1 MKVKKKSLLFGR
13 RFSTSETVIPTARF
27 FSLDARGA
35 PYSTMRAST
44 CVLPAPHRTSP
55 HRRPTVGRARRAR
68 GARRVVVAASASSIE
83 NDGEKR
89 KARLHVHV
97 GAGKLAMGLVI
108 PSLLESDVPTVVLQ
122 TTRAPWNGVRASA
135 ARQTRSFDES
145 RLHMSVRHRNRP
157 IPSARLI
164 FDDESAVAFARVCA
178 LDHPESDDHG
188 SETHTKSSH
197 TNPVPV
203 SNTFIISDD
212 VENVWAPLLSAAT
225 SVSTAVGPALVD
237 WLGKEVLLNALPDL
251 RNVTNVTNTTNDHE
265 TFLPKVYCC
274 ENDHVTVR
282 ALAELLRGRAETVPV
297 VVDKVC
303 SALRVEGPEDE
314 DPEEGASVRR
324 SARRRWTA
332 FVQTE
337 PFPGMILPLTRSDAR
352 DPLLPFDAATN
363 HGGVFKVARD
373 AETAAFL
380 HAKKLAQVNGV
391 HTCLAFCALLASPI
405 RDFDGAYA
413 VRSLDDVRLRSLE
426 TTTQRLADG
435 VWAWAVAESL
445 AVVAAHDAAVVAD
458 AVAGVDET
466 LGSLVD
472 TSALSPEEAR
482 RFEDARCAYAAR
494 RVLADARESLARL
507 SESAPDDTVGRVLNA
522 GVMFR
527 LEGRM
532 RTTRD
537 TVRRLRAKLETD
549 VAMHGTRNG
558 DAARRAL
565 GPVAAS
571 LVRASGFESVEA
583 LSNATDA
590 TYDAAAAVAAFVTVG
605 AEANEAARNNAVT
618 RPAWAA
624 AEEARAENAETK
636 NQTSP

>member
-1 MKVKKKSLLFGR
+1 
-13 RFSTSETVIPTARF
+13 
-27 FSLDARGA
+27 
-35 PYSTMRAST
+35 
-44 CVLPAPHRTSP
+44 
-55 HRRPTVGRARRAR
+55 
-68 GARRVVVAASASSIE
+68 
-83 NDGEKR
+83 
-89 KARLHVHV
+89 
-97 GAGKLAMGLVI
+97 
-108 PSLLESDVPTVVLQ
+108 
-122 TTRAPWNGVRASA
+122 
-135 ARQTRSFDES
+135 
-145 RLHMSVRHRNRP
+145 
-157 IPSARLI
+157 
-164 FDDESAVAFARVCA
+164 
-178 LDHPESDDHG
+178 
-188 SETHTKSSH
+188 
-197 TNPVPV
+197 
-203 SNTFIISDD
+203 
-212 VENVWAPLLSAAT
+212 
-225 SVSTAVGPALVD
+225 
-237 WLGKEVLLNALPDL
+237 
-251 RNVTNVTNTTNDHE
+251 
-265 TFLPKVYCC
+265 
-274 ENDHVTVR
+274 
-282 ALAELLRGRAETVPV
+282 
-297 VVDKVC
+297 
-303 SALRVEGPEDE
+303 
-314 DPEEGASVRR
+314 
-324 SARRRWTA
+324 
-332 FVQTE
+332 
-337 PFPGMILPLTRSDAR
+337 
-352 DPLLPFDAATN
+352 
-363 HGGVFKVARD
+363 
-373 AETAAFL
+373 
-380 HAKKLAQVNGV
+380 
-391 HTCLAFCALLASPI
+391 
-405 RDFDGAYA
+405 
-413 VRSLDDVRLRSLE
+413 
-426 TTTQRLADG
+426 
-435 VWAWAVAESL
+435 VAESL

-583 LSNATDA
+583 LSNAADA

-636 NQTSP
+636 NQTS

>member
-1 MKVKKKSLLFGR
+1 
-13 RFSTSETVIPTARF
+13 
-27 FSLDARGA
+27 
-35 PYSTMRAST
+35 
-44 CVLPAPHRTSP
+44 
-55 HRRPTVGRARRAR
+55 
-68 GARRVVVAASASSIE
+68 
-83 NDGEKR
+83 
-89 KARLHVHV
+89 VHV

-145 RLHMSVRHRNRP
+145 RLHMSVQHRNKP
-157 IPSARLI
+157 IQSARLI
-164 FDDESAVAFARVCA
+164 FDDASAVAFASSK
-178 LDHPESDDHG
+178 LDD
-188 SETHTKSSH
+188 KSSL
-197 TNPVPV
+197 NE
-203 SNTFIISDD
+203 NTFIISDD

-251 RNVTNVTNTTNDHE
+251 TTNETKRNVTNDHVTTVV
-265 TFLPKVYCC
+265 LPKVYCC
-274 ENDHVTVR
+274 ENDHVSVR

-314 DPEEGASVRR
+314 DPEEGSSVRR

-363 HGGVFKVARD
+363 HGGAFKVARD

-413 VRSLDDVRLRSLE
+413 VRSLDDVRMRSLE

-458 AVAGVDET
+458 AVAGVDDET
-466 LGSLVD
+466 LDSLVD

-636 NQTSP
+636 NQTS

>member
-1 MKVKKKSLLFGR
+1 
-13 RFSTSETVIPTARF
+13 
-27 FSLDARGA
+27 
-35 PYSTMRAST
+35 
-44 CVLPAPHRTSP
+44 
-55 HRRPTVGRARRAR
+55 
-68 GARRVVVAASASSIE
+68 
-83 NDGEKR
+83 
-89 KARLHVHV
+89 
-97 GAGKLAMGLVI
+97 MGLVI

-164 FDDESAVAFARVCA
+164 FDDESAVAFARVRA
-178 LDHPESDDHG
+178 LDRESDDRG
-188 SETHTKSSH
+188 SETLETLETLDSRVSSSSSH
-197 TNPVPV
+197 TNLPV

-237 WLGKEVLLNALPDL
+237 WLGKEVLLNALPE
-251 RNVTNVTNTTNDHE
+251 RTNATNVTNFNE
-265 TFLPKVYCC
+265 RVVLPKVYCC
-274 ENDHVTVR
+274 ENDHVSVR

-445 AVVAAHDAAVVAD
+445 AVVAAHDAAVVTD
-458 AVAGVDET
+458 AVTGVDET

-472 TSALSPEEAR
+472 TSALSPEDAR

-549 VAMHGTRNG
+549 VAMHGARNG
-558 DAARRAL
+558 DPARRAL

-583 LSNATDA
+583 LSNATEA
-590 TYDAAAAVAAFVTVG
+590 TYDAAAAVAAFVTAG

-636 NQTSP
+636 NQTS

>member
-1 MKVKKKSLLFGR
+1 
-13 RFSTSETVIPTARF
+13 
-27 FSLDARGA
+27 
-35 PYSTMRAST
+35 
-44 CVLPAPHRTSP
+44 
-55 HRRPTVGRARRAR
+55 
-68 GARRVVVAASASSIE
+68 
-83 NDGEKR
+83 
-89 KARLHVHV
+89 
-97 GAGKLAMGLVI
+97 MGLVI

-178 LDHPESDDHG
+178 LDLPESDDRG

-197 TNPVPV
+197 TNLVPV

-237 WLGKEVLLNALPDL
+237 WLGKEVLLNALPE
-251 RNVTNVTNTTNDHE
+251 RTNVTNFNE
-265 TFLPKVYCC
+265 NERVVLPKVYCC

-282 ALAELLRGRAETVPV
+282 ALAELLRGRAEIVPV

-363 HGGVFKVARD
+363 HGEVFKVARD

-466 LGSLVD
+466 LGSRVD

-583 LSNATDA
+583 LSNAADA

-636 NQTSP
+636 NQTS

>member
-1 MKVKKKSLLFGR
+1 
-13 RFSTSETVIPTARF
+13 
-27 FSLDARGA
+27 
-35 PYSTMRAST
+35 
-44 CVLPAPHRTSP
+44 
-55 HRRPTVGRARRAR
+55 
-68 GARRVVVAASASSIE
+68 
-83 NDGEKR
+83 
-89 KARLHVHV
+89 
-97 GAGKLAMGLVI
+97 MGLVI

-178 LDHPESDDHG
+178 LDLPESDDRG

-197 TNPVPV
+197 TNLVPV

-212 VENVWAPLLSAAT
+212 IENVWAPLLRAAT
-225 SVSTAVGPALVD
+225 SVSTSVGPALVD
-237 WLGKEVLLNALPDL
+237 WLGRDVLMNALPEMNAEANAEPM
-251 RNVTNVTNTTNDHE
+251 NVGRKHE
-265 TFLPKVYCC
+265 PRDDDKIVASTELTKVYCC

-282 ALAELLRGRAETVPV
+282 ALAELLRGRAEIVPV

-466 LGSLVD
+466 LGSRVD

-583 LSNATDA
+583 LSNAADA

-636 NQTSP
+636 NQTS

>member
-1 MKVKKKSLLFGR
+1 
-13 RFSTSETVIPTARF
+13 
-27 FSLDARGA
+27 
-35 PYSTMRAST
+35 
-44 CVLPAPHRTSP
+44 
-55 HRRPTVGRARRAR
+55 
-68 GARRVVVAASASSIE
+68 
-83 NDGEKR
+83 
-89 KARLHVHV
+89 
-97 GAGKLAMGLVI
+97 MGLVI

-178 LDHPESDDHG
+178 LDHPESDDHPG
-188 SETHTKSSH
+188 SETHTQNRKASH
-197 TNPVPV
+197 TNRHVPVV

-251 RNVTNVTNTTNDHE
+251 TLTNDTKRNVTNDHVM
-265 TFLPKVYCC
+265 TVVPNVVLPKVYCC
-274 ENDHVTVR
+274 ENDHVSVR
-282 ALAELLRGRAETVPV
+282 ALAELLGGRAETVPV

-363 HGGVFKVARD
+363 HGGAFKVARD

-458 AVAGVDET
+458 AVAGVDDDS
-466 LGSLVD
+466 LDSLVD

-636 NQTSP
+636 NQTS

>member
-1 MKVKKKSLLFGR
+1 M
-13 RFSTSETVIPTARF
+13 
-27 FSLDARGA
+27 
-35 PYSTMRAST
+35 
-44 CVLPAPHRTSP
+44 
-55 HRRPTVGRARRAR
+55 
-68 GARRVVVAASASSIE
+68 
-83 NDGEKR
+83 
-89 KARLHVHV
+89 
-97 GAGKLAMGLVI
+97 
-108 PSLLESDVPTVVLQ
+108 
-122 TTRAPWNGVRASA
+122 
-135 ARQTRSFDES
+135 
-145 RLHMSVRHRNRP
+145 
-157 IPSARLI
+157 
-164 FDDESAVAFARVCA
+164 
-178 LDHPESDDHG
+178 
-188 SETHTKSSH
+188 
-197 TNPVPV
+197 
-203 SNTFIISDD
+203 
-212 VENVWAPLLSAAT
+212 
-225 SVSTAVGPALVD
+225 D
-237 WLGKEVLLNALPDL
+237 WLGKEVLLNALPERTD
-251 RNVTNVTNTTNDHE
+251 VTNVTNFNE
-265 TFLPKVYCC
+265 RVVLPNVYCC
-274 ENDHVTVR
+274 ENDHVSVR

-363 HGGVFKVARD
+363 HGGVLVARD

-445 AVVAAHDAAVVAD
+445 AVVAAHDAAVVTD
-458 AVAGVDET
+458 AVTGVDET

-472 TSALSPEEAR
+472 TSALSPEDAR

-494 RVLADARESLARL
+494 RVLADARDRWRALG
-507 SESAPDDTVGRVLNA
+507 SAPDDTVGRVLNA

-549 VAMHGTRNG
+549 VAMHGARNG
-558 DAARRAL
+558 DPARRAL

-583 LSNATDA
+583 LSNATEA
-590 TYDAAAAVAAFVTVG
+590 TYDAAAAVAAFVTAG

-636 NQTSP
+636 NQTS